1 MEDGELDESETIE
14 QAQIYT
20 GKARFHQ
27 DQVRAHLAD
36 AEKHQQ
42 LADEYTKRARALLEQ
57 LETKK
62 LDSA

>member
-1 MEDGELDESETIE
+1 MTTGKVE

-20 GKARFHQ
+20 RKAQFHQ

-36 AEKHQQ
+36 AERNQQ
-42 LADEYTKRARALLEQ
+42 LADEYTEKARALLEQ
-57 LETKK
+57 LKTKK

>member
-1 MEDGELDESETIE
+1 MDETETIE

-27 DQVRAHLAD
+27 DQGRAHLAD
-36 AEKHQQ
+36 VEKHQQ
-42 LADEYTKRARALLEQ
+42 LADEYTERARVLLEQ
-57 LETKK
+57 LKTKK

>member
-1 MEDGELDESETIE
+1 VELDKTEAIV

-20 GKARFHQ
+20 GKAQFHQ

-42 LADEYTKRARALLEQ
+42 LADDYTKRARALLE
-57 LETKK
+57 
-62 LDSA
+62 